1 MGLEGIAIT
10 KGLPYKIFMNQIIF
24 QMRETG
30 QLNQL
35 LKKWNIPEPNC
46 NPLHTEA
53 KPLSFEKMI
62 SLFIISI
69 IGILLGLIILITE
82 KIIHASK
89 PIQEIAI
96 KESNKV
102 KLQKLFLELQKTLND
117 GEVFL
122 ESTMM
127 ELDYEIQNY
136 NTFTIHSKN

>member
-1 MGLEGIAIT
+1 MGLEGITIT

-89 PIQEIAI
+89 PIEEISI

-102 KLQKLFLELQKTLND
+102 KLQKLFLELQNTLND
-117 GEVFL
+117 GEFFL

-127 ELDYEIQNY
+127 ELDHEIHNHNALIY
-136 NTFTIHSKN
+136 SITK

>member
-35 LKKWNIPEPNC
+35 LKKWNTPEPNC

-62 SLFIISI
+62 SLFILSI

-89 PIQEIAI
+89 PMQKISI

-127 ELDYEIQNY
+127 ELDNEIQNY
-136 NTFTIHSKN
+136 NIFNIHSKN

>member
-35 LKKWNIPEPNC
+35 LKKWNTPEPNC
-46 NPLHTEA
+46 NPFHTEA
-53 KPLSFEKMI
+53 KPLSLEKMI

-69 IGILLGLIILITE
+69 IGVFIGLIILIIE
-82 KIIHASK
+82 KIIYASR
-89 PIQEIAI
+89 PVQQISI
-96 KESNKV
+96 KESNKL

-117 GEVFL
+117 GEFFL

-127 ELDYEIQNY
+127 ELDHEIHNHNALVY
-136 NTFTIHSKN
+136 SITK

>member
-35 LKKWNIPEPNC
+35 LKKWNTPEPNC
-46 NPLHTEA
+46 NPLYKEA
-53 KPLSFEKMI
+53 KPLSLEKMI

-69 IGILLGLIILITE
+69 IGVIIGLIILIIE
-82 KIIHASK
+82 KIIYASK
-89 PIQEIAI
+89 PVQQISI
-96 KESNKV
+96 KQSNKL
-102 KLQKLFLELQKTLND
+102 KLEKLFLELQKTLND
-117 GEVFL
+117 GEFFL

-127 ELDYEIQNY
+127 ELDHEIHNHNALVY
-136 NTFTIHSKN
+136 SITK

>member
-35 LKKWNIPEPNC
+35 LKKWNTPETNC
-46 NPLHTEA
+46 NPFHTEA
-53 KPLSFEKMI
+53 KPLSLEKMI

-69 IGILLGLIILITE
+69 IGVIIGLIILIIE
-82 KIIHASK
+82 KIIYASK
-89 PIQEIAI
+89 PVQQISI
-96 KESNKV
+96 KESNKL

-117 GEVFL
+117 GEFFL

-127 ELDYEIQNY
+127 ELDHEIHNHNALVY
-136 NTFTIHSKN
+136 SITK

>member
-1 MGLEGIAIT
+1 
-10 KGLPYKIFMNQIIF
+10 MNQIIY
-24 QMRETG
+24 QMKETG

-35 LKKWNIPEPNC
+35 LKKWNVPEPNC
-46 NPLHTEA
+46 NPLHKEA

-62 SLFIISI
+62 SLFITSL

-89 PIQEIAI
+89 PIQEISI